1 MASNETSSIV
11 RYIKWKLKREPE
23 IWKLPAAL
31 LPKDYQDPGPEEI
44 QNFIINSPD
53 LSPQLKIRLIDAQ
66 EAVNKY
72 RIEKNPDSTPA
83 NQSAVAR
90 KLTSAI
96 FRCLRNIILRTKDD
110 KHREVAKNHYYARFT
125 ELDENRIKEGIRRGH
140 LYSINTSNNMNFPTS
155 KAGLKQSISKLNVL
169 SDEIIR
175 GMLPN
180 YIHSFDALH
189 MQNVVLELDKKRI
202 QDIWAVHDSFGVH
215 ACDIDKLREIVNRT
229 FVEIHQ
235 DPIQVHLKR
244 IVELNRSIL
253 EPKFVDNYIAKI
265 DKEIE
270 EINRLP
276 NNDWID
282 DVLHANYL
290 IS

>member
-1 MASNETSSIV
+1 MAI
-11 RYIKWKLKREPE
+11 
-23 IWKLPAAL
+23 

-53 LSPQLKIRLIDAQ
+53 LSPELLKLLLGAQ
-66 EAVNKY
+66 EKVHESRK
-72 RIEKNPDSTPA
+72 EKKSSPKSTS
-83 NQSAVAR
+83 QSWPER
-90 KLTSAI
+90 KLTSAVLM
-96 FRCLRNIILRTKDD
+96 CLRNIILRTKDD
-110 KHREVAKNHYYARFT
+110 EHREIAENHFCARFIGLKKGRT
-125 ELDENRIKEGIRRGH
+125 KEGIKAGNF
-140 LYSINTSNNMNFPTS
+140 YSIDTSYNMNFKTS
-155 KAGLKQSISKLNVL
+155 KKSLKEAVEKL
-169 SDEIIR
+169 SDLSGEVIR

-189 MQNVVLELDKKRI
+189 MQNVVLELDKKEI

-215 ACDIDKLREIVNRT
+215 ACDIDELREIVNRT
-229 FVEIHQ
+229 FVDIHQ

-253 EPKFVDNYIAKI
+253 KPEFVDNYIAKI

-270 EINRLP
+270 EINSSP
-276 NNDWID
+276 NFEWINA
-282 DVLHANYL
+282 VQNANYL